1 MNTTITILNKVFL
14 FLLLNLL
21 ISKLEAQTNEVSLI
35 VSSKGTTEEEA
46 KTNALRSAIE
56 EAFGR
61 FVSSRTEILND
72 SLVQDQMVSLSNGN
86 IKKFEILSS
95 LYLPEQNSH
104 LVTLNATVS
113 LDKLTSFVQSKGY
126 NDVSFDGGGF
136 AMNLKI
142 QKLNE
147 KSEIIAIRNL
157 IEQGLILSEGF
168 FDRNLKVGDPRL
180 EASND
185 PSQNKYQVPLS
196 VNSTLNSNW
205 IAFHEYYIKTLKKI
219 SMSKDEVISYKAMN
233 KKVYVYFI
241 VEKIV
246 QSGEELNYDDYGKL
260 NVEDWK
266 FICTDTL
273 SYRTQDALYYLES
286 YNLILNAK
294 YLDGIRI
301 LHTLD
306 TIDLDIKYN
315 TSYSL
320 ASYRDSE
327 SLSDLWF
334 TDRTYV
340 LGRLHYKLPFVQSYR
355 GVELGSVRSKS
366 DPYVWVQGIRNF
378 SWFSPDCVMEIYN
391 FTSNGH
397 RLDSNEAAGEFI
409 MPLIN
414 ALNSRDYASSLK
426 FLSENIKKGEM
437 PKDCFLHEDDHSIFE
452 INNPLAMTYEV
463 RINVSFTEE
472 ELGQIKGFKLIK

>member
-1 MNTTITILNKVFL
+1 MSVIL
-14 FLLLNLL
+14 
-21 ISKLEAQTNEVSLI
+21 SGQTNEVSLI

-46 KTNALRSAIE
+46 KSNALRSAIE
-56 EAFGR
+56 QAFGT

-72 SLVQDQMVSLSNGN
+72 NLVQDQMVSLSNGN

-95 LYLPEQNSH
+95 LYLAEQKSH
-104 LVTLNATVS
+104 LITLNATVS

-157 IEQGLILSEGF
+157 LEHGLILSEGF

-180 EASND
+180 EAGND

-196 VNSTLNSNW
+196 VNTTLNSNW
-205 IAFHEYYIKTLKKI
+205 ITFHDYYIKTLKKI

-233 KKVYVYFI
+233 KKVYVYFN

-246 QSGEELNYDDYGKL
+246 QSKYNDYAKL
-260 NVEDWK
+260 TVESWD
-266 FICTDTL
+266 FVSSDTL
-273 SYRTQDALYYLES
+273 SFRTQDALHYLES
-286 YNLILNAK
+286 YNLFLNAK

-306 TIDLDIKYN
+306 TIDFDINYN

-327 SLSDLWF
+327 LLSDLWF

-340 LGRLHYKLPFVQSYR
+340 LGRFYYKLPFVQSYR
-355 GVELGSVRSKS
+355 GVEFGSVRSKS

-391 FTSNGH
+391 FTRNGH

-409 MPLIN
+409 MPVIN
-414 ALNSRDYASSLK
+414 ALNSKDYASSLK

-437 PKDCFLHEDDHSIFE
+437 PNQDCFLDEDGQSIFE
-452 INNPLAMTYEV
+452 INNPLATTYEV

>member
-1 MNTTITILNKVFL
+1 MRKKLML
-14 FLLLNLL
+14 FLVLNVLFFQL
-21 ISKLEAQTNEVSLI
+21 GAQTNEVSLV

-46 KTNALRSAIE
+46 RTNALRSAIE
-56 EAFGR
+56 QAFGT
-61 FVSSRTEILND
+61 FVSARTEILD
-72 SLVQDQMVSLSNGN
+72 DELVQDQIVSVSNGN

-95 LYLPEQNSH
+95 LYLAEQKSH
-104 LVTLNATVS
+104 LITLNATVS

-205 IAFHEYYIKTLKKI
+205 ITFHDYYIKTLKKI

-246 QSGEELNYDDYGKL
+246 QSKHNDYPNL
-260 NVEDWK
+260 TVESWD
-266 FICTDTL
+266 FLCTDTL
-273 SYRTQDALYYLES
+273 SFRTQDALYYLES

-306 TIDLDIKYN
+306 TIDLDIEYN

-334 TDRTYV
+334 TERTYV
-340 LGRLHYKLPFVQSYR
+340 LGHLHYKLPFVQSYR

-452 INNPLAMTYEV
+452 INNQLTTTYEV
-463 RINVSFTEE
+463 KINVSFTEE